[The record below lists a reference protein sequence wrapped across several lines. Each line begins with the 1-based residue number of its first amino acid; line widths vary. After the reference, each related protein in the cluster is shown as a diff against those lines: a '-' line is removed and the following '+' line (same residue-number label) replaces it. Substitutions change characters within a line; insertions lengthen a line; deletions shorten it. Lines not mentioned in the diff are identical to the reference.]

1 MTISIKVIATPEKPN
16 VVVAAHT
23 GFKHKT
29 SNAFSNV
36 PEFAAVG
43 AAVGVAAV
51 GATVGH
57 DPVVGA
63 AVVGHEFVPSVL
75 HVVEDHDWSLHV
87 EDSPVRMMLIPDL
100 GSLKSYL
107 QARFSHAHA
116 HELMGSPL
124 VMSVPEP
131 PAPLL
136 EVTDGV

>member
-16 VVVAAHT
+16 VVVA
-23 GFKHKT
+23 
-29 SNAFSNV
+29 
-36 PEFAAVG
+36 EFAAVG

-87 EDSPVRMMLIPDL
+87 EDS
-100 GSLKSYL
+100 